1 MNCVLGGTDMLK
13 KFLSVT
19 IAALLIFCV
28 FPESKNGFCTTV
40 LAADLS
46 YYAQRNNIIKE
57 AASHLN
63 YRAGT
68 YNENIFLGWAYGTE
82 IAAGE
87 WCAAFASYCLNQAGL
102 SAEQYGGKTVQ
113 TYCPTWVTDL
123 GDMFKKR
130 SSGYIGKSG
139 DLIFLDRFDH
149 LDNYGNP
156 NGIADHVGI
165 VISSDETKVYTIEGN
180 VGDPIGDVRTVST
193 RVYNITDD
201 IILGYGKIDMRGD
214 INGDG
219 RITITDATNLKQ
231 YLDNPSTNININI
244 YDVTEDG
251 VVNIFDYDAI
261 KLYSNGLLS
270 TMKGYKKD
278 VEDKKAII
286 CTNLLGQNRSK
297 IVFDVYAGGTESETL
312 ITAYQYHGEN
322 NQIFELVP
330 FDDTYFYVRCLY
342 TDKYLNINKGID
354 ENKYG
359 KLQIYDLCNG
369 SQNMLFKFK
378 KSGKKYYI
386 ISREGE
392 YITVDRY
399 GNLFAIPRSIPL
411 ILYQTFYIEYV

>member
-1 MNCVLGGTDMLK
+1 MFK

-19 IAALLIFCV
+19 IAALLVFCV
-28 FPESKNGFCTTV
+28 IPESKNGFCTTV
-40 LAADLS
+40 SAADLS
-46 YYAQRNNIIKE
+46 YYAQSNNIIKE
-57 AASHLN
+57 AVSHLN
-63 YRAGT
+63 YRAGID
-68 YNENIFLGWAYGTE
+68 NENMFLGWAQGTE
-82 IAAGE
+82 TAAGE

-149 LDNYGNP
+149 MGNYGNP

-165 VISSDETKVYTIEGN
+165 VISCDGTKVYTIEGN
-180 VGDPIGDVRTVST
+180 VVDLMGNVRTVST

-201 IILGYGKIDMRGD
+201 IILGYGKIDIRGD

-219 RITITDATNLKQ
+219 RITITDATKLEQ
-231 YLDNPSTNININI
+231 YLKDPFSNVNINI

-251 VVNIFDYDAI
+251 IINKFDYDAI
-261 KLYSNGLLS
+261 KLYSRGLLS

-278 VEDKKAII
+278 VEGREII
-286 CTNLLGQNRSK
+286 IYTNLLGEKRSK

-312 ITAYQYHGEN
+312 ITAYQYHGEK
-322 NQIFELVP
+322 NQVFELIP
-330 FDDTYFYVRCLY
+330 FDDTYFYVKSSY
-342 TDKYLNINKGID
+342 TDKYWNINKGID

-369 SQNMLFKFK
+369 SHNMLFKFK
-378 KSGKKYYI
+378 KSGEKYYI
-386 ISREGE
+386 ITREGE
-392 YITVDRY
+392 YISVDRY
-399 GNLFAIPRSIPL
+399 GNLYATSNISPFVFYL
-411 ILYQTFYIEYV
+411 TFHIEYV